1 MVAPVKKPIIITRFV
16 IKILRDI
23 AKVVYTKLLIF
34 FKFITGIQNL
44 TYKVFRLT
52 KLSKVP
58 NGNACR
64 LLTAKLLHAEHNAY
78 T

>member
-16 IKILRDI
+16 IKIFRGI
-23 AKVVYTKLLIF
+23 AKVVQTKVLIF

-44 TYKVFRLT
+44 TYKLFRFT

-64 LLTAKLLHAEHNAY
+64 WLPPKYLHAEHNAY